1 MPLAFFLSESRL
13 SDDIYVLPSSYKV
26 SKHYLSKPPCVLSIN
41 FVCQI
46 LFRRSDIKSTYLPT

>member
-41 FVCQI
+41 FVCQNDMSQRKVI
-46 LFRRSDIKSTYLPT
+46 SFS